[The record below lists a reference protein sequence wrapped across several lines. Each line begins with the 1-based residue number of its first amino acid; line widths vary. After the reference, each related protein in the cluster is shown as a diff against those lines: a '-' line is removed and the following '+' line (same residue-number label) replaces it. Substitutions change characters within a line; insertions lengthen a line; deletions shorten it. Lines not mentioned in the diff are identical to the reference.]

1 MIRSARRP
9 ITGAVALAATA
20 VLAACTLTGC
30 AAAEPD
36 LAEVVASW
44 PDHYLVEGTKAE
56 PLYTELIAAE
66 RDGDVFRLRIDAV
79 GQGDSAMGTQRS
91 GVRVDADG
99 TVTWLADCA
108 PAAACADD
116 RAVRGFL
123 TTALVVGLARTGGLS
138 AAATARE
145 LHGTPVLCVDDAA
158 LHPDAAATVP
168 LDPCFDRATGAV
180 LGHWSPESE
189 AFVGPTLAPGFTV
202 TVDT

>member
-1 MIRSARRP
+1 MSPTARRTS
-9 ITGAVALAATA
+9 TGAVALAASTA
-20 VLAACTLTGC
+20 LAACVLTGC
-30 AAAEPD
+30 APASPD
-36 LAEVVASW
+36 LADVVASW
-44 PDHYLVEGTKAE
+44 PDTYRVEGTKAE

-79 GQGDSAMGTQRS
+79 GQGDAALGIQRS
-91 GVRVDADG
+91 GVRVDPDG
-99 TVTWLADCA
+99 TVSWLADCT

-123 TTALVVGLARTGGLS
+123 TTALVVGLARAGGLS

-145 LHGTPVLCVDDAA
+145 LHGTPVLCVDDAV

-180 LGHWSPESE
+180 LGHWSPDSE

-202 TVDT
+202 SVDT